1 MKTLVLAGPCIVE
14 AKGRAKV
21 LGKEFEK
28 IELPEGSYTVCFE
41 GDLVHNCQVL
51 GQDVQ
56 CWDEIAEQ
64 IASTRGKVLV
74 VGPVDSGKTY
84 FVKTLVSLRAVDF
97 VVDADVGQ
105 NSLFLPGFIA
115 GLEASKYDVFR
126 LHQNRFSSLEFY
138 GSITPSTNPRLHAEL
153 VAKIVRG
160 NSVVDLDGWTH
171 GFFAFRHKVEL
182 IELVSPDYVV
192 TTSERIFRDLSQLGL
207 KPVLLRPPE
216 TIAKRDRERRRAF
229 RASAYRAYFKD
240 SKRVNL
246 DNHPLVG
253 IEMGQGLFEAFG
265 ETVEVGSGE
274 CLADYSIQLRRV
286 YVGLT
291 YNGNVVG
298 AGLLS
303 YDERGLYVET
313 PVGAFD
319 GVILGN
325 FSLSDFYD
333 EVEFRIRKC
342 RG

>member
-1 MKTLVLAGPCIVE
+1 MKTLVLAGPCTVE
-14 AKGRAKV
+14 AKGKAKV

-41 GDLVHNCQVL
+41 GDLVHNCQVI
-51 GQDVQ
+51 GQDAP
-56 CWDEIAEQ
+56 CWDEVAER

-115 GLEASKYDVFR
+115 SLEASKYEVFR
-126 LHQNRFSSLEFY
+126 FHQNRFSSLEFF

-153 VAKIVRG
+153 VAKSVRE

-192 TTSERIFRDLSQLGL
+192 TTSEKIFRDLSQLGL
-207 KPVLLRPPE
+207 RPILLRPPE

-246 DNHPLVG
+246 DNLPLVG

-265 ETVEVGSGE
+265 ETVELDAGE
-274 CLADYSIQLRRV
+274 CLADYSVQLRRV

-291 YNGNVVG
+291 HKGKVVG

-303 YDERGLYVET
+303 YDGRYLYVET
-313 PVGAFD
+313 PVSHFD
-319 GVILGN
+319 GIILGN